1 LRWQVWNF
9 EVAQMIPVFKRLRGR
24 PIGGPKVA
32 IMGATGTDQYQ
43 LRPATVACSDETFW
57 EKE

>member
-1 LRWQVWNF
+1 
-9 EVAQMIPVFKRLRGR
+9 MIPIFKGLRGR

-43 LRPATVACSDETFW
+43 LRHATVACSDETFW